1 MTVDK
6 QVQEFF
12 VLQLAVKRSKIILER
27 EDLRSFCTKS
37 IFSHL
42 TLWTSRLSNNE
53 NMRTSSSFLYLI
65 RKPDGESTYKTMY

>member
-42 TLWTSRLSNNE
+42 TLWTSRLI
-53 NMRTSSSFLYLI
+53 MKI
-65 RKPDGESTYKTMY
+65 